1 MEPPRAFRCMPLT
14 RVHGWSEFQRLR
26 YNIILFSFFLP
37 KSGSSNL
44 APLSWNMAFFVNR
57 DFLTRVEKFE
67 SGLSKMDEFLNVR
80 QIANLALDSKAHGHS
95 SFEMLVFY
103 YRIFLRRACEIFASA
118 TSPPFLLT
126 GCPAHQ
132 KLLHAMCRYID
143 ISCFRRPSRF

>member
-1 MEPPRAFRCMPLT
+1 MPLT

-26 YNIILFSFFLP
+26 YNIILFTFFLP
-37 KSGSSNL
+37 MSGSSNL

-57 DFLTRVEKFE
+57 DFLTRVKIFE
-67 SGLSKMDEFLNVR
+67 SGLSNMDEFLNVR

-118 TSPPFLLT
+118 TPPALFAVRLA
-126 GCPAHQ
+126 GSSDAVACIG
-132 KLLHAMCRYID
+132 RYRA
-143 ISCFRRPSRF
+143 FAGRRGVDRPDPTL